1 MTLASFDPQSRDLLS
16 KVSTATLATALF
28 KLGFRNV
35 FLQDVRLLNPNAPR
49 MVGEAY
55 TLRYIPAREDLDHI
69 GVFEDRSHP
78 QRKAVEEIPPGH
90 VMVIDSR
97 KDRRAA
103 SAGNILI
110 TRMKMRGAAGVVTDG
125 GFRDCPDIAKLD
137 FPVYCVAP
145 SAPTNLIHHHAV
157 DVNVPIACADV
168 AVYPGDIIVGD
179 AEGVV
184 VIPASMAQRIANEAY
199 EMTQYDTFA
208 AEEVER
214 GRSIVGLYPATDASR
229 AEFER
234 WRQLREGGRCAAL

>member
-1 MTLASFDPQSRDLLS
+1 MTLASFSPQSRELLA

-35 FLQDVRLLNPNAPR
+35 FLQDVGLLNPKAPR

-69 GVFEDRSHP
+69 GVFEDRLHP
-78 QRKAVEEIPPGH
+78 QRKAVEEIPRGH

-110 TRMKMRGAAGVVTDG
+110 TRMMMRGAAGVVTDG

-145 SAPTNLIHHHAV
+145 SAPTNLIRHHAV
-157 DVNVPIACADV
+157 DINVPIGCADV
-168 AVYPGDIIVGD
+168 PVFPGDIVVGD
-179 AEGVV
+179 GEGVV
-184 VIPASMAQRIANEAY
+184 VMPRHVA
-199 EMTQYDTFA
+199 DKV
-208 AEEVER
+208 AEEAARMTLFEDWVESR
-214 GRSIVGLYPATDASR
+214 VRAGASTFGLYPPSPEIR
-229 AEFER
+229 AEFEAEMKKR
-234 WRQLREGGRCAAL
+234 

>member
-1 MTLASFDPQSRDLLS
+1 MTLASFSPQSRELLA

-35 FLQDVRLLNPNAPR
+35 FLQDVGLLNPKAPR

-69 GVFEDRSHP
+69 GVFEDRLHP
-78 QRKAVEEIPPGH
+78 QRKAVEEIPRGH

-110 TRMKMRGAAGVVTDG
+110 TRMMMRGAAGVVTDG

-145 SAPTNLIHHHAV
+145 SAPTNLIRHHAV
-157 DVNVPIACADV
+157 DINVPIGCADV
-168 AVYPGDIIVGD
+168 PVFPGDIVVGD
-179 AEGVV
+179 GEGVV
-184 VIPASMAQRIANEAY
+184 VMPRHVA
-199 EMTQYDTFA
+199 DKV
-208 AEEVER
+208 AEEAARMTLFEDWVESR
-214 GRSIVGLYPATDASR
+214 VRAGASTFGLYPPSPEIR
-229 AEFER
+229 ADFEAEMKKR
-234 WRQLREGGRCAAL
+234 

>member
-1 MTLASFDPQSRDLLS
+1 MTLASFDPQSRDLLT

-35 FLQDVRLLNPNAPR
+35 FLQDVGLLNPGAPR

-69 GVFEDRSHP
+69 GVFENRAHP

-103 SAGNILI
+103 SAGAILI
-110 TRMKMRGAAGVVTDG
+110 TRMKMRGVAGVVTDG
-125 GFRDCPDIAKLD
+125 GFRDTPDIARLD

-184 VIPASMAQRIANEAY
+184 VIPRHVA
-199 EMTQYDTFA
+199 DKV
-208 AEEVER
+208 AEEAARMTLFEDWVETR
-214 GRSIVGLYPATDASR
+214 VRNGASTFGLYPPDAETR
-229 AEFER
+229 AEFEAEMKKR
-234 WRQLREGGRCAAL
+234 

>member
-1 MTLASFDPQSRDLLS
+1 MTLASFDPQSRDLLT

-35 FLQDVRLLNPNAPR
+35 FLQDVGLLNPGAPR

-55 TLRYIPAREDLDHI
+55 TLRYIPAREDLDHL

-125 GFRDCPDIAKLD
+125 GFRDSHEIARLD

-145 SAPTNLIHHHAV
+145 SAPTNLVHHHAA
-157 DVNVPIACADV
+157 DINVPIACADV
-168 AVYPGDIIVGD
+168 AVYPGDIVVGD

-184 VIPASMAQRIANEAY
+184 VVPRHVADKI
-199 EMTQYDTFA
+199 
-208 AEEVER
+208 AEEAARMTVFEDWVENR
-214 GRSIVGLYPATDASR
+214 VRAGASILGLYPPDAETR
-229 AEFER
+229 AAFEADMSKR
-234 WRQLREGGRCAAL
+234 

>member
-1 MTLASFDPQSRDLLS
+1 MTLASFDPQSRDLLT

-35 FLQDVRLLNPNAPR
+35 FLQDVGLLNPAAPR

-103 SAGNILI
+103 SAGAILI

-145 SAPTNLIHHHAV
+145 SAPTNLIRHHAV
-157 DVNVPIACADV
+157 DINVPIACADV
-168 AVYPGDIIVGD
+168 AVFPGDIIVGD

-184 VIPASMAQRIANEAY
+184 VIPRPVA
-199 EMTQYDTFA
+199 DKV
-208 AEEVER
+208 AEEAARMTLFEDWVENR
-214 GRSIVGLYPATDASR
+214 VRAGASTFGLYPPDAATR
-229 AEFER
+229 AEFEAEMKKR
-234 WRQLREGGRCAAL
+234 

>member
-1 MTLASFDPQSRDLLS
+1 MTLASFDPQSRDLLT

-35 FLQDVRLLNPNAPR
+35 FLQDVGLLNPNAPR

-69 GVFEDRSHP
+69 GVFENRAHP
-78 QRKAVEEIPPGH
+78 QRKAVEEIPAGH

-103 SAGNILI
+103 SAGAILI
-110 TRMKMRGAAGVVTDG
+110 TRMKMRGVAGVVTDG
-125 GFRDCPDIAKLD
+125 GFRDTPDIARLD

-157 DVNVPIACADV
+157 DINVPIACADV

-184 VIPASMAQRIANEAY
+184 VIPRHVA
-199 EMTQYDTFA
+199 DKV
-208 AEEVER
+208 AEEAARMTLFEDWVETR
-214 GRSIVGLYPATDASR
+214 VRNGASTFGLYPPDAETR
-229 AEFER
+229 AEFEAEMKKR
-234 WRQLREGGRCAAL
+234 

>member
-1 MTLASFDPQSRDLLS
+1 MTLASFSPQSRELLA

-35 FLQDVRLLNPNAPR
+35 FLQDVGLLNPKAPR

-55 TLRYIPAREDLDHI
+55 TLRYIPAREDLDHS
-69 GVFEDRSHP
+69 GVFEDRLHP
-78 QRKAVEEIPPGH
+78 QRKAVEEIPRGH

-110 TRMKMRGAAGVVTDG
+110 TRMMMRGAAGVVTDG

-145 SAPTNLIHHHAV
+145 SAPTNLIRHHAV
-157 DVNVPIACADV
+157 DINVPIGCADV
-168 AVYPGDIIVGD
+168 PVFPGDIVVGD
-179 AEGVV
+179 GEGVV
-184 VIPASMAQRIANEAY
+184 VVPRHVA
-199 EMTQYDTFA
+199 DKV
-208 AEEVER
+208 AEEAARMTIFEDWVESR
-214 GRSIVGLYPATDASR
+214 VRAGASTFGLYPPSPEIR
-229 AEFER
+229 AEFEAEMKKR
-234 WRQLREGGRCAAL
+234 

>member
-1 MTLASFDPQSRDLLS
+1 MTLASFDPQSRDLLT

-35 FLQDVRLLNPNAPR
+35 FLQDVGLLNPGAPR

-55 TLRYIPAREDLDHI
+55 TLRYIPAREDIDHI

-78 QRKAVEEIPPGH
+78 QRKAVEEIPPSH

-103 SAGNILI
+103 SAGAILI
-110 TRMKMRGAAGVVTDG
+110 TRMKMRGVAGVVTDG
-125 GFRDCPDIAKLD
+125 GFRDTPDIARLD

-184 VIPASMAQRIANEAY
+184 VIPRHVA
-199 EMTQYDTFA
+199 DKV
-208 AEEVER
+208 AEEAARMTLFEDWVETR
-214 GRSIVGLYPATDASR
+214 VRNGASTFGLYPPDAETR
-229 AEFER
+229 AEFEAEMKKR
-234 WRQLREGGRCAAL
+234 